1 MILSERLLLF
11 LQGPEHLQ
19 DLRAYYL
26 DNAAHLD
33 PWEPARSDDFHLETA
48 WRRRLLAVAED
59 HKAGRALKLV
69 IRARD
74 GGKVL
79 GVCNYSNII
88 RGSFQACH
96 LGYSLAET
104 AQGQGLMYEALEASL
119 HHVFTKLNLHR
130 VMANYIPENERSG
143 RLLTR
148 LGFEQEGF
156 AKDYLHING
165 VWRDHVL
172 TAKINPMFR
181 YTTQI

>member
-1 MILSERLLLF
+1 MILSKRLLLF
-11 LQGPEHLQ
+11 AQGPEHLQ
-19 DLRAYYL
+19 DLRTYYL
-26 DNAAHLD
+26 DNAEHLD
-33 PWEPARSDDFHLETA
+33 PWEPGRSVDFHTRSA
-48 WRRRLLAVAED
+48 WRARLLAVAED

-69 IRARD
+69 IRARE
-74 GGKVL
+74 GGGVL

-96 LGYSLAET
+96 LGYSLAQS
-104 AQGQGLMYEALEASL
+104 AQGKGLMFEALEASL

-143 RLLTR
+143 RLLAR
-148 LGFEQEGF
+148 LGFEKEGV

-172 TAKINPMFR
+172 TSKINPMFR
-181 YTTQI
+181 YATTP